1 MPNQP
6 TFDGRSA
13 AVAAAGEQGRSRPR
27 ARAAPRTGFK
37 YLKSRDFPIHLLA
50 VWWVFWLA
58 ASYTDLNE
66 FIPPSGET
74 VAQYALLVMSF
85 LVGHLTIKHIRVL
98 GFKSR
103 TSDARERR
111 AGSSTRM
118 RVTLRAAALTC
129 TAMLLVS
136 LQLSGAFSS
145 DFIEYFAKL
154 RMDEGGL
161 ELLTGIRALD
171 VLTKI
176 LAFPLSYTVIL
187 VVLANDVQRFR
198 FTLLLCIFNLL
209 AFSYLWQV
217 NYPLIHLF
225 WFLVFYSLVQAHR
238 RGSFDKRTTVIV
250 LVLFSMLLASAA
262 NRFGGDVLGGLQRYI
277 VGYHL
282 VGFSFYDHQYLDP
295 NSILHVHSFG
305 RSSLGFLDQILEA
318 VSKMVGASYK
328 AASFENATY
337 NNDAVDIG
345 VGEIKEFN
353 AFGTLLFGLYRDFH
367 FVGILIGGFAYGA
380 LTTHALYRSTN
391 NWVSGAL
398 FMILASSWMM
408 GMMVNP
414 LEQAYFWFAIVALG
428 LFGLVNRGVRY

>member
-6 TFDGRSA
+6 TFDGRNSV
-13 AVAAAGEQGRSRPR
+13 VAATGEQGRSRPKR
-27 ARAAPRTGFK
+27 KTAPRTGFR

-50 VWWVFWLA
+50 AWWIFWLL

-74 VAQYALLVMSF
+74 VAQYALLLVSF
-85 LVGHLTIKHIRVL
+85 LFGHLAIKHIRAI
-98 GFKSR
+98 GSR
-103 TSDARERR
+103 ARTTRTR
-111 AGSSTRM
+111 AFHAGGARM
-118 RVTLRAAALTC
+118 RVAMKAAALTC
-129 TAMLLVS
+129 AAMLLIS
-136 LQLSGAFSS
+136 LHLSGAFTS

-161 ELLTGIRALD
+161 ESLTGIRALD

-187 VVLANDVQRFR
+187 IVLANGVQHFKL
-198 FTLLLCIFNLL
+198 TLLLCIFNLL

-225 WFLVFYSLVQAHR
+225 WFLVFHSLVQAHR
-238 RGSFDKRTTVIV
+238 RGSFDKRTMVIV

-282 VGFSFYDHQYLDP
+282 IGFSFYDHQYMDP
-295 NSILHVHSFG
+295 NSILHVHSYG
-305 RSSLGFLDQILEA
+305 RSSLGFLDQMLEA
-318 VSKMVGASYK
+318 VSKMVGTAYK
-328 AASFENATY
+328 AASFENAAY

-345 VGEIKEFN
+345 VGEVKEFN
-353 AFGTLLFGLYRDFH
+353 AFGTLLFSLYRDFH
-367 FVGILIGGFAYGA
+367 FMGILVGGFAYGA
-380 LTTHALYRSTN
+380 LTTHALYRSAN
-391 NWVSGAL
+391 HWGSGAL
-398 FMILASSWMM
+398 FMVLASSWMM